1 MECNSR
7 GATASFLIVP
17 CARVVDEDAPYHAR
31 SDRKEMSPVVPC
43 DGFRIDQSQ
52 VRLVDE
58 RCGLQAVIGTLAS
71 DVALGDSM
79 QFCVDERNQP
89 LEGLLVALRPLSQ

>member
-1 MECNSR
+1 M
-7 GATASFLIVP
+7 P
-17 CARVVDEDAPYHAR
+17 
-31 SDRKEMSPVVPC
+31 PVIPC
-43 DGFRIDQSQ
+43 DGFRINQSKI
-52 VRLVDE
+52 RLVDE
-58 RCGLQAVIGTLAS
+58 RRGLQAVIGALAA